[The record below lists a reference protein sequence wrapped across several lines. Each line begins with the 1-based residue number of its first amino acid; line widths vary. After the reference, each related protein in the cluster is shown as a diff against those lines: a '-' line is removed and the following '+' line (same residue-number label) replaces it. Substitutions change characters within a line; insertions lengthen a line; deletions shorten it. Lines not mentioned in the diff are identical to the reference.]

1 MSSDAG
7 FFLAIALVV
16 IAYWTCQTVEK
27 VHESQ
32 VNACDDVC
40 VKICETV
47 SVEGGRDEWIWR

>member
-27 VHESQ
+27 LHVEQ
-32 VNACDDVC
+32 VGVVKEVCD
-40 VKICETV
+40 E
-47 SVEGGRDEWIWR
+47 